1 MGGSP
6 PGPTLTLVGEFFSGL
21 SRAELAL
28 LIVVATA
35 LVVWA
40 AVGPSGILAGVL
52 PALALGLLC
61 GAIIGVGRARSGR

>member
-1 MGGSP
+1 MR
-6 PGPTLTLVGEFFSGL
+6 EFFGGL
-21 SRAELAL
+21 SQAELAL

-61 GAIIGVGRARSGR
+61 GAIIGVSRSRSGR

>member
-1 MGGSP
+1 MR
-6 PGPTLTLVGEFFSGL
+6 EFFRGL
-21 SRAELAL
+21 SRVELIL

-61 GAIIGVGRARSGR
+61 GAIIGVSRARSGR

>member
-1 MGGSP
+1 MR
-6 PGPTLTLVGEFFSGL
+6 EFLSGL
-21 SRAELAL
+21 SRGELAL

-35 LVVWA
+35 LMVWA

-61 GAIIGVGRARSGR
+61 GAIIGVSRTRSGR

>member
-6 PGPTLTLVGEFFSGL
+6 ADPTLTLVREFFGGL
-21 SRAELAL
+21 SHVELAL

-35 LVVWA
+35 LVAWA

-61 GAIIGVGRARSGR
+61 GAIIGVARARSGR

>member
-1 MGGSP
+1 
-6 PGPTLTLVGEFFSGL
+6 VREFFSGL

-28 LIVVATA
+28 LIVVAGA

-52 PALALGLLC
+52 PALAIGLLC
-61 GAIIGVGRARSGR
+61 GALIAVSRARSGR

>member
-1 MGGSP
+1 MR
-6 PGPTLTLVGEFFSGL
+6 EFFGGL
-21 SRAELAL
+21 SRGELAL
-28 LIVVATA
+28 LIVVAAA

-61 GAIIGVGRARSGR
+61 GAIIGVSRSRSGR